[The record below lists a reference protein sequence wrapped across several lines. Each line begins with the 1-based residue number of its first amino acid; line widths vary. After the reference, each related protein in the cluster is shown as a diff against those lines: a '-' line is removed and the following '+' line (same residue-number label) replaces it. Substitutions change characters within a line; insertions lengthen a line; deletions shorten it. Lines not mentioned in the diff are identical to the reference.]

1 MISFAPP
8 VTSCRS
14 KELCAGGRFFVSIW
28 LAGSIPSLALG
39 GDESARTRFFQHY
52 QPHAQAV
59 QDYYTNVIF
68 DFTSKTYHKNGVIQF
83 YYSKGKF
90 NRSNYLLKG
99 DGKMVYPTGKVLNYS
114 ESIGCFNSLYSFDLR
129 PKPGDD
135 YLITDLKIHDAGNKP
150 IFCQLSVPY
159 EDRWMKQ
166 TYLEIAQDEKYPIM
180 AFEDCTWKN
189 KPMKALKLKFSF
201 IHQVTKKASATV
213 HCYYFSPADGW
224 ICCGHQSYSA
234 DNANPDIDEAIYS
247 YEAKKGEPFPVL
259 KRIEEWDKNSRE
271 PAKSRLRYEIELS
284 EFHHSSVPFPDS
296 DFKLSAFG
304 LPEPEGLVMVHALG
318 SSEGVVWCE

>member
-1 MISFAPP
+1 
-8 VTSCRS
+8 
-14 KELCAGGRFFVSIW
+14 
-28 LAGSIPSLALG
+28 
-39 GDESARTRFFQHY
+39 
-52 QPHAQAV
+52 
-59 QDYYTNVIF
+59 
-68 DFTSKTYHKNGVIQF
+68 
-83 YYSKGKF
+83 
-90 NRSNYLLKG
+90 
-99 DGKMVYPTGKVLNYS
+99 
-114 ESIGCFNSLYSFDLR
+114 
-129 PKPGDD
+129 
-135 YLITDLKIHDAGNKP
+135 
-150 IFCQLSVPY
+150 
-159 EDRWMKQ
+159 
-166 TYLEIAQDEKYPIM
+166 
-180 AFEDCTWKN
+180 
-189 KPMKALKLKFSF
+189 MKALKLKFSF

-304 LPEPEGLVMVHALG
+304 LPEPEGLKQPAPPPRTWLWLIVAAVGAALLAILFAWLKRRRASSRVKANLATPSTG
-318 SSEGVVWCE
+318 SS